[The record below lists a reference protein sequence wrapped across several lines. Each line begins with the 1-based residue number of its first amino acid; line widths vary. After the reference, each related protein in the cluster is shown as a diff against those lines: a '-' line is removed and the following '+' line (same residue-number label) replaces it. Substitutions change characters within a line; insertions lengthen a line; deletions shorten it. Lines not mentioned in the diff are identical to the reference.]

1 MTPAAHLVVRLEV
14 PVAWGE
20 QDLFGHVNNIV
31 YFRYFE
37 SVRMHYLDRIGVL
50 RSHRESGKGV
60 ILASTTCDFK
70 KPVTWPQRL
79 TVHTGATAVG
89 NTSFTMDYLI
99 TDEQGDAVASG
110 TSVQVMYDYASANKI
125 RVTDEVRAAIQR
137 IQYPSA

>member
-1 MTPAAHLVVRLEV
+1 MTNAAHLVVRLEV

-37 SVRMHYLDRIGVL
+37 SVRMHYLERIGVL
-50 RSHRESGKGV
+50 RSHRESGRGV
-60 ILASTTCDFK
+60 ILATTTCDFK

-79 TVHTGATAVG
+79 TVHTGSTAVG

-99 TDEQGDAVASG
+99 TDEQGDAVATG
-110 TSVQVMYDYASANKI
+110 TSVQVMYDYASASKI
-125 RVTDEVRAAIQR
+125 RVTDEVRAAIQL

>member
-37 SVRMHYLDRIGVL
+37 SVRMHYLERIGVL
-50 RSHRESGKGV
+50 RSHRESGRGV
-60 ILASTTCDFK
+60 ILATTTCDFK

-79 TVHTGATAVG
+79 TVHTGSTAVG

-99 TDEQGDAVASG
+99 TDEQGDAVATG
-110 TSVQVMYDYASANKI
+110 TSVQVMYDYASASKI
-125 RVTDEVRAAIQR
+125 RVTDEVRAAIQL
-137 IQYPSA
+137 IQHPSA